1 MLPNTLLKSRAGNTK
16 GHWESKKIVEANEAF
31 LAKQGRTWDDWR
43 QINFDEKQS
52 TKFVEQIKDII
63 NEEYAGKSF
72 IVLKDPR
79 FCRYPHLVAKALAT
93 LGFTA
98 KFVIIS
104 RSPIEVSQSLVI
116 RNGFSEAQSNLLWLR
131 YVLDA
136 EHFTRDF
143 NRTFLTFNQV
153 LGDWNACLTTI
164 SNKMNIIWPNSAQT
178 IKKQADQFLDLSLKH
193 HNKSELSTDV
203 YDLKGSWF
211 DTTFHALKKVSKTQD
226 SATVHEELD
235 NIRSQ
240 LNDATPSIL
249 PIMEIEQ
256 KTYRTSKA
264 LDQKIKHVQTTLK
277 QNLDSIGGLTKERK
291 TLTSNI
297 AQRDQD
303 IKTLKKEQKK
313 LVSDLERR
321 KNDIETLYQERKSF
335 AADIENR
342 NTDIKVLKSEQKK
355 LVSNIERRDK
365 DIKGLKKE
373 QKKLVSNIERRDKDI
388 KGLKKEQKK
397 LVSNIETLQQE
408 REAFAVDVERRNKDI
423 KGLKKEQKKLVSN
436 IGALNHERKVF
447 AADIQHRDRDIE
459 ALKEE
464 QKELVSNIEK
474 RNKDFGLIKEK
485 VVDLEK
491 ALERE
496 ETLSSYKT
504 NQINE
509 ILNSRSWKLLSLPR
523 KAARFWQNKT
533 FHLVKFIGAKNA
545 ISHEAGSNK
554 SSSGDNQ
561 SSSKAT
567 LLARRSLAES
577 RAEVLNSKWH
587 TALLGVKDKSL
598 KAELPYITISAVT
611 FNSEKWL
618 WNFFMSIVEL
628 DYPKNK
634 ITIHFVD
641 NGSTDQGVKGIESFI
656 ATNQHQYRGMKLFRR
671 PNKGYG
677 VGNDY
682 GIRQSNDEFIL
693 VTNVDTEFYPDSLH
707 KVVTVAINDTSD
719 VACWELRQTPYEH
732 PKYYDP
738 ITLLTNWTSHA
749 CVLIRKKAYTKI
761 GGYDPKIFM
770 YGEDVELSY
779 RFRAHGWKL
788 RYVPSAVIKHHV
800 DLEDTTLRPNQLSGS
815 VSANILLRYRFGSYY
830 DILAGEALFSRIRSN
845 EQDPTRMR
853 AWDEVNK
860 IVKNNRWHFFKK
872 RKYRTKAHFPFHE
885 FDYDVVRPGA
895 AVKVTPFKDQSA
907 KNLPK
912 VSVIT
917 RTHGQAQKHLENAIL
932 SVLNQTY
939 KNIEHIIVE
948 DRTDFGKD
956 IVDSVAAKYGN
967 RISYVKSDGVGR
979 SHCGN
984 YGASQATGDYLC
996 WLDNDDVFYADHIET
1011 LVRGLNKTDNAVCSY
1026 SLAWDALS
1034 DTNNGRIEETK
1045 FLLPALHNQPYDKQ
1059 RLLTENFIPIQAI
1072 IFKKSLFDLYGGFEE
1087 SFSQLEDW
1095 NLWTRYAQVGPFAY
1109 TPKVT
1114 SFYRTPLNSKMR
1126 QERHQMLNNAYETV
1140 QKANFQDI
1148 AKLDKILKDKNAK
1161 PKITPRM
1168 KS

>member
-1 MLPNTLLKSRAGNTK
+1 MHRSGTSSLTRLISLAGAMLPNTLLKSRAGNTK

-143 NRTFLTFNQV
+143 DRTFLTFNQV

-226 SATVHEELD
+226 DATVHEELD

-291 TLTSNI
+291 TLTLNI

-313 LVSDLERR
+313 LVSDLEKR

-373 QKKLVSNIERRDKDI
+373 QKKLVSNI
-388 KGLKKEQKK
+388 
-397 LVSNIETLQQE
+397 
-408 REAFAVDVERRNKDI
+408 
-423 KGLKKEQKKLVSN
+423 
-436 IGALNHERKVF
+436 GALNNERKVF

-474 RNKDFGLIKEK
+474 RNEDFGLIKEK

-598 KAELPYITISAVT
+598 KAELPNITISAVT

-682 GIRQSNDEFIL
+682 GIRQSDDEFIL

-788 RYVPSAVIKHHV
+788 RYVPSAVIKHYV

-956 IVDSVAAKYGN
+956 IVDRVAAKYGN

-1034 DTNNGRIEETK
+1034 ETNNGRIEETK

-1114 SFYRTPLNSKMR
+1114 SFYRTPLDSKMR

>member
-1 MLPNTLLKSRAGNTK
+1 MHRSGTSSLTRLISLAGAMLPNTLLKSRAGNTK

-143 NRTFLTFNQV
+143 DRTFLTFNQV

-164 SNKMNIIWPNSAQT
+164 SNKMNITWPNSAQT

-373 QKKLVSNIERRDKDI
+373 QKKLVSNI
-388 KGLKKEQKK
+388 
-397 LVSNIETLQQE
+397 
-408 REAFAVDVERRNKDI
+408 
-423 KGLKKEQKKLVSN
+423 
-436 IGALNHERKVF
+436 GALNNERKVF

-474 RNKDFGLIKEK
+474 RNEDFGLIKEK

-587 TALLGVKDKSL
+587 TALLGVEDKSL
-598 KAELPYITISAVT
+598 KAELPNITISAVT

-682 GIRQSNDEFIL
+682 GIRQSDDEFIL

-956 IVDSVAAKYGN
+956 IVDRVAAKYGN

>member
-1 MLPNTLLKSRAGNTK
+1 MHRSGTSSLTRLISLAGAMLPNTLLKSRAGNTK

-143 NRTFLTFNQV
+143 DRTFLTFNQV

-313 LVSDLERR
+313 LVSDLEKR

-373 QKKLVSNIERRDKDI
+373 QKKLVSNI
-388 KGLKKEQKK
+388 
-397 LVSNIETLQQE
+397 
-408 REAFAVDVERRNKDI
+408 
-423 KGLKKEQKKLVSN
+423 
-436 IGALNHERKVF
+436 GALNHERKVF

-474 RNKDFGLIKEK
+474 RNEDFGLIKEK
-485 VVDLEK
+485 VVDLEQ

-618 WNFFMSIVEL
+618 WNFFMSIIEL

-682 GIRQSNDEFIL
+682 GIRQSDDEFIL

-853 AWDEVNK
+853 AWDEVDK

>member
-1 MLPNTLLKSRAGNTK
+1 MHRSGTSSLTRLISLAGAMLPNTLLKSRAGNTK

-143 NRTFLTFNQV
+143 DRTFLTFNQV

-164 SNKMNIIWPNSAQT
+164 SNKMNITWPNSAQT

-313 LVSDLERR
+313 LVSDLEKR

-373 QKKLVSNIERRDKDI
+373 QKKLVSNI
-388 KGLKKEQKK
+388 
-397 LVSNIETLQQE
+397 
-408 REAFAVDVERRNKDI
+408 
-423 KGLKKEQKKLVSN
+423 
-436 IGALNHERKVF
+436 GALNSERKVF

-474 RNKDFGLIKEK
+474 RNEDFGLIKEK

-587 TALLGVKDKSL
+587 TALLGVEDKSL
-598 KAELPYITISAVT
+598 KAELPNITISAVT

-682 GIRQSNDEFIL
+682 GIRQSDDEFIL

-956 IVDSVAAKYGN
+956 IVDRVAAKYGN

>member
-1 MLPNTLLKSRAGNTK
+1 MHRSGTSSLTRLISLAGAMLPNTLLKSRAGNTK

-143 NRTFLTFNQV
+143 DRTFLTFNQV

-313 LVSDLERR
+313 LVSDLEKR
-321 KNDIETLYQERKSF
+321 KNDIETLCQERKSF

-373 QKKLVSNIERRDKDI
+373 QKKLVSNI
-388 KGLKKEQKK
+388 
-397 LVSNIETLQQE
+397 
-408 REAFAVDVERRNKDI
+408 
-423 KGLKKEQKKLVSN
+423 
-436 IGALNHERKVF
+436 GALNNERKVF

-474 RNKDFGLIKEK
+474 RNEDFGLIKEK

-598 KAELPYITISAVT
+598 KAELPNITISAVT

-682 GIRQSNDEFIL
+682 GIRQSDDEFIL

>member
-1 MLPNTLLKSRAGNTK
+1 MHRSGTSSLTRLISLAGAMLPNTLLKSRAGNTK

-143 NRTFLTFNQV
+143 DRTFLTFNQV

-164 SNKMNIIWPNSAQT
+164 SNKMNITWPNSAQT

-313 LVSDLERR
+313 LVSDLEKR

-373 QKKLVSNIERRDKDI
+373 QKKLVSNI
-388 KGLKKEQKK
+388 
-397 LVSNIETLQQE
+397 
-408 REAFAVDVERRNKDI
+408 
-423 KGLKKEQKKLVSN
+423 
-436 IGALNHERKVF
+436 GALNNERKVF

-464 QKELVSNIEK
+464 QKELVSNFEK
-474 RNKDFGLIKEK
+474 RNEDFGLIKEK

-587 TALLGVKDKSL
+587 TALLGVEDKSL
-598 KAELPYITISAVT
+598 KAELPNITISAVT

-656 ATNQHQYRGMKLFRR
+656 ATNQHQYRDMKLFRR

-682 GIRQSNDEFIL
+682 GIRQSDDEFIL

-956 IVDSVAAKYGN
+956 IVDRVAAKYGN

>member
-1 MLPNTLLKSRAGNTK
+1 MHRSGTSSLTRLISLAGAMLPNTLLKSRAGNTK

-373 QKKLVSNIERRDKDI
+373 QKKLVSNI
-388 KGLKKEQKK
+388 
-397 LVSNIETLQQE
+397 
-408 REAFAVDVERRNKDI
+408 
-423 KGLKKEQKKLVSN
+423 
-436 IGALNHERKVF
+436 GALNHERKVF

-474 RNKDFGLIKEK
+474 RNEDFGLIKEK

-598 KAELPYITISAVT
+598 KAELPNITISAVT

-682 GIRQSNDEFIL
+682 GIRQSDDEFIL

-853 AWDEVNK
+853 AWDEVDK

-956 IVDSVAAKYGN
+956 IVDRVAAKYGN

>member
-1 MLPNTLLKSRAGNTK
+1 MHRSGTSSLTRLISLAGAMLPNTLLKSRAGNTK

-373 QKKLVSNIERRDKDI
+373 QKKLVSNI
-388 KGLKKEQKK
+388 
-397 LVSNIETLQQE
+397 
-408 REAFAVDVERRNKDI
+408 
-423 KGLKKEQKKLVSN
+423 
-436 IGALNHERKVF
+436 GALNHERKVF

-474 RNKDFGLIKEK
+474 RNEDFGLIKEK

-598 KAELPYITISAVT
+598 KAELPNITISAVT

-682 GIRQSNDEFIL
+682 GIRQSDDEFIL

>member
-143 NRTFLTFNQV
+143 DRTFLTFNQV

-164 SNKMNIIWPNSAQT
+164 SNKMNITWPNSAQT

-211 DTTFHALKKVSKTQD
+211 DTTFQALKKVSKTQD

-373 QKKLVSNIERRDKDI
+373 QKKLVSNIE
-388 KGLKKEQKK
+388 
-397 LVSNIETLQQE
+397 
-408 REAFAVDVERRNKDI
+408 
-423 KGLKKEQKKLVSN
+423 
-436 IGALNHERKVF
+436 ALNHERKVF

-464 QKELVSNIEK
+464 QKKLVSNIEK
-474 RNKDFGLIKEK
+474 RNEDFGLIKEK

-587 TALLGVKDKSL
+587 TALLGVEDKSL
-598 KAELPYITISAVT
+598 KAELPNITISAVT

-682 GIRQSNDEFIL
+682 GIRQSDDEFIL

-956 IVDSVAAKYGN
+956 IVDRVAAKYGN